1 MKRYNFLKRPF
12 EPLDPD
18 KGSTGSLSPQARRL
32 LIIGLVGVVVAGGL
46 YVYTTYFGDV
56 PLPLPISLSPGDK
69 GAPPPPPAT
78 PPRPPQVTQVPMKP
92 PIPLKPP
99 EPEKREPEVSP
110 KPETP
115 REAVPGVTKPSEVP
129 SGIPAP
135 MTADKAAPQPPPTPT
150 LVEKPA
156 SEAPAGTA
164 AAKPAPKSLAK
175 ATEPKEKAEGRY
187 SVQVASLVV
196 EQNARSLQE
205 RLKKLGYT
213 AVTQKTTTR
222 ITRHRVYSGDFNSRE
237 EAEQAARRMNVDGFP
252 SKVVQGENGKFRLE
266 VGSPL
271 RLDDAIDLARNL
283 ERKNHTAKIVS
294 QPASTPVH
302 QVWVGEYGDRAEALK
317 TLEALKKQGFTPV
330 IVKR

>member
-1 MKRYNFLKRPF
+1 MKRYNFLKRSF
-12 EPLDPD
+12 EPSDPD
-18 KGSTGSLSPQARRL
+18 QGSPGSLSPQARRL
-32 LIIGLVGVVVAGGL
+32 LAIGLVGVVIAGGL
-46 YVYTTYFGDV
+46 YVYTTYFGDM
-56 PLPLPISLSPGDK
+56 PLPLPISLSPGGK
-69 GAPPPPPAT
+69 SAPPPPPPA
-78 PPRPPQVTQVPMKP
+78 PARPPQVSQAPIKP

-99 EPEKREPEVSP
+99 ETEKAEPEVPS
-110 KPETP
+110 KAEAP
-115 REAVPGVTKPSEVP
+115 REAVPGVTKSPEVP
-129 SGIPAP
+129 SGRPTPAR
-135 MTADKAAPQPPPTPT
+135 ADKAAPQPPVAPT
-150 LVEKPA
+150 VA
-156 SEAPAGTA
+156 D
-164 AAKPAPKSLAK
+164 KPAPKSLAK
-175 ATEPKEKAEGRY
+175 ATEPKGEARY

-205 RLKKLGYT
+205 RLKTLGYS
-213 AVTQKTTTR
+213 AVMQKTTAR
-222 ITRHRVYSGDFNSRE
+222 LTRHRVYSGDFNSRE
-237 EAEQAARRMNVDGFP
+237 EAEQAERRLNVDGFP

>member
-12 EPLDPD
+12 DPLDPD
-18 KGSTGSLSPQARRL
+18 RESTGSLSPQARRL
-32 LIIGLVGVVVAGGL
+32 LVIGLVGVVLAGGL

-56 PLPLPISLSPGDK
+56 PLPFPVSLSPGGK
-69 GAPPPPPAT
+69 SAPPPPPPT
-78 PPRPPQVTQVPMKP
+78 PARPPQVSQAPIKP

-99 EPEKREPEVSP
+99 ETEKAEPGVPS
-110 KPETP
+110 KAETP
-115 REAVPGVTKPSEVP
+115 REAVPGVTKS
-129 SGIPAP
+129 
-135 MTADKAAPQPPPTPT
+135 DKAAPQPPPAPT
-150 LVEKPA
+150 VA
-156 SEAPAGTA
+156 D
-164 AAKPAPKSLAK
+164 KPAPKSLAK
-175 ATEPKEKAEGRY
+175 VTEPKGEARY

-205 RLKKLGYT
+205 RLKKLGYS
-213 AVTQKTTTR
+213 AVMQKTTAR
-222 ITRHRVYSGDFNSRE
+222 LTRHRVYSGDFNSRE
-237 EAEQAARRMNVDGFP
+237 EAEQAARQLNVDGFP
-252 SKVVQGENGKFRLE
+252 SKVIQGENGKFRLE

>member
-32 LIIGLVGVVVAGGL
+32 LVIGLVGVVLAGGL

-56 PLPLPISLSPGDK
+56 PLPFPVSLSPGGK
-69 GAPPPPPAT
+69 SAPPPPTPA
-78 PPRPPQVTQVPMKP
+78 RPPQVSQAPIKP

-99 EPEKREPEVSP
+99 ETEKAEPGVPS
-110 KPETP
+110 KAETP
-115 REAVPGVTKPSEVP
+115 REAVPGVTKSPEVP
-129 SGIPAP
+129 SGRPAP
-135 MTADKAAPQPPPTPT
+135 ARVDKAAPQP
-150 LVEKPA
+150 
-156 SEAPAGTA
+156 S
-164 AAKPAPKSLAK
+164 PAPKSVAK
-175 ATEPKEKAEGRY
+175 ATEPKEKGEARY

-205 RLKKLGYT
+205 RLKKLGYS
-213 AVTQKTTTR
+213 AVVQKTTAR
-222 ITRHRVYSGDFNSRE
+222 LTRHRVYSGDFNSRE
-237 EAEQAARRMNVDGFP
+237 EAEQAARQLNVDGFP
-252 SKVVQGENGKFRLE
+252 STVVQGENGKFRLE

>member
-1 MKRYNFLKRPF
+1 M
-12 EPLDPD
+12 
-18 KGSTGSLSPQARRL
+18 G
-32 LIIGLVGVVVAGGL
+32 
-46 YVYTTYFGDV
+46 
-56 PLPLPISLSPGDK
+56 
-69 GAPPPPPAT
+69 
-78 PPRPPQVTQVPMKP
+78 QVPMKP

-99 EPEKREPEVSP
+99 EPEVREPEVSP

-115 REAVPGVTKPSEVP
+115 REAVPGVTKPAEVP
-129 SGIPAP
+129 SAVPAP
-135 MTADKAAPQPPPTPT
+135 PRADKAAPT
-150 LVEKPA
+150 LAEKPA

-164 AAKPAPKSLAK
+164 AAKPAPTSLAK
-175 ATEPKEKAEGRY
+175 ATEPKEKVGGRY

-266 VGSPL
+266 VGSPV

-283 ERKNHTAKIVS
+283 ERKGHTAKIVS

>member
-1 MKRYNFLKRPF
+1 MKRYNFLKRSF
-12 EPLDPD
+12 DPLDPD

-32 LIIGLVGVVVAGGL
+32 LVIGLVGVVLAGGL
-46 YVYTTYFGDV
+46 YVYTTYFSDV
-56 PLPLPISLSPGDK
+56 PLPLPISLSPGGK
-69 GAPPPPPAT
+69 SAPPPPPPT
-78 PPRPPQVTQVPMKP
+78 PARPPQVSQAPIKP

-99 EPEKREPEVSP
+99 ETEKAEPEVPS
-110 KPETP
+110 KAETP
-115 REAVPGVTKPSEVP
+115 REALPGVTKSPEVP
-129 SGIPAP
+129 SGRPAP
-135 MTADKAAPQPPPTPT
+135 ARADKAAPQPPPAPT
-150 LVEKPA
+150 VAE
-156 SEAPAGTA
+156 
-164 AAKPAPKSLAK
+164 KPAPKSLAK
-175 ATEPKEKAEGRY
+175 ATEPKGAARY

-205 RLKKLGYT
+205 RLKKLGYS
-213 AVTQKTTTR
+213 AVVQKTTAR
-222 ITRHRVYSGDFNSRE
+222 VTRHRVYSGDFNSRE
-237 EAEQAARRMNVDGFP
+237 EAEQAARQLNVDGFP
-252 SKVVQGENGKFRLE
+252 STVVQGENGKFRLE

-294 QPASTPVH
+294 QPTSTPVH

>member
-1 MKRYNFLKRPF
+1 V
-12 EPLDPD
+12 
-18 KGSTGSLSPQARRL
+18 SQA
-32 LIIGLVGVVVAGGL
+32 
-46 YVYTTYFGDV
+46 
-56 PLPLPISLSPGDK
+56 PI
-69 GAPPPPPAT
+69 
-78 PPRPPQVTQVPMKP
+78 KP

-99 EPEKREPEVSP
+99 ETEKGEPEVLP
-110 KPETP
+110 KAEAP
-115 REAVPGVTKPSEVP
+115 REAVPGVTKSPEVP
-129 SGIPAP
+129 SGRPAP
-135 MTADKAAPQPPPTPT
+135 ARVDKAAPQP
-150 LVEKPA
+150 
-156 SEAPAGTA
+156 S
-164 AAKPAPKSLAK
+164 PAPKSVAK
-175 ATEPKEKAEGRY
+175 ATEPKEKGEARY

-205 RLKKLGYT
+205 RLKKLGYS
-213 AVTQKTTTR
+213 AVMQKTTAR
-222 ITRHRVYSGDFNSRE
+222 LTRHRVYSGDFNSRE
-237 EAEQAARRMNVDGFP
+237 EAEQAARQLNVDGFP
-252 SKVVQGENGKFRLE
+252 STVVQGENGKFRLE